1 MTAQDL
7 RDEIDRRLE
16 KHTNIILK
24 ELKEIKSML
33 DELEER
39 PKAKWIID
47 EYGDYHC
54 EKCNAIIEKDEWE
67 RHNYNYCYHCGARM
81 NDEVDNGSSN

>member
-33 DELEER
+33 DELE
-39 PKAKWIID
+39 PKAEWVKD

-54 EKCNAIIEKDEWE
+54 EKCKAIIEKDEWE

-81 NDEVDNGSSN
+81 ESETKEK